1 MFNIKKF
8 KLKLIKNFE
17 KLTHDKR
24 NFHHLFYP
32 QSSIKKNF
40 IFKYCKQLKLS
51 NNSIDRIFL
60 FSDYLNSNSKIIN
73 KKKDMWDLIS
83 SYEDHRVFMRILS
96 NHDKSAFLEIM
107 QNFGKTKLGHGFSNY
122 FSYSWI
128 YLTSIKPK
136 LTPP

>member
-40 IFKYCKQLKLS
+40 IFKYCKELKLS

-60 FSDYLNSNSKIIN
+60 FSDYLNLKSKIVSKLFI
-73 KKKDMWDLIS
+73 
-83 SYEDHRVFMRILS
+83 EF
-96 NHDKSAFLEIM
+96 SAFI
-107 QNFGKTKLGHGFSNY
+107 
-122 FSYSWI
+122 
-128 YLTSIKPK
+128 TS
-136 LTPP
+136 